1 MNPIKCSDEMTTMK
15 KRRINKVNLMPV
27 EWLLGPVSLAHSV
40 KNDIRFNLAVSRKK
54 STYPS
59 LSLTSAIDIPFFMF
73 CLKQHN
79 KSVCFKFILFNEL
92 KSFFFRWNWNAV
104 RAKKNTFEK
113 KSSFFH
119 LIDDSLIKYIQQ

>member
-59 LSLTSAIDIPFFMF
+59 LSLTSAIDIPFFYV
-73 CLKQHN
+73 L
-79 KSVCFKFILFNEL
+79 FK
-92 KSFFFRWNWNAV
+92 
-104 RAKKNTFEK
+104 TT
-113 KSSFFH
+113 
-119 LIDDSLIKYIQQ
+119 